1 MIQLSNFLDFSLQ
14 LKVTGPPEK
23 LYVEIAL
30 CMSDTDAHRHSR
42 EALVGADNFIPFSV
56 FA

>member
-1 MIQLSNFLDFSLQ
+1 MIQLSNFLNFSLL

-23 LYVEIAL
+23 LHVEIAL